1 MKRLVSLKYF
11 WAMALLLTVFSAH
24 AQANRTQGDAGL
36 TEGLSE
42 TKSTNVS
49 EEYTAFLKLLRSK
62 DTAAQRKFLA
72 QWSGIGQQD
81 PEYYVCQANYYLNLA
96 QKEVIQ
102 MSTTPPNNG
111 QEAYTLQDSL
121 GKTVGYM
128 YSMPSMDDEL
138 SANSRYWLNK
148 GIARF
153 PRRLDLLFGKVHLF
167 GLMRQHDSFGTT
179 ILQAIEKSVENDFQW
194 QWSKGIELQDGKQF
208 LFSTCQDYIAKL
220 FYSDDSLALIW
231 IEPISLALLD
241 IDPKNVPCISNLAV
255 SNMMLKRWSEAIP
268 YLEKAYALDSHDDI
282 VLANLGY
289 SHFQLQNKSQA
300 QKYYKLLKKSKDAQY
315 RELADEML
323 KLSKKLK

>member
-1 MKRLVSLKYF
+1 MQRLAIRLFCSMWVFCLGMTAA
-11 WAMALLLTVFSAH
+11 WAQDDLAARRL
-24 AQANRTQGDAGL
+24 NRTVDDQ
-36 TEGLSE
+36 SS
-42 TKSTNVS
+42 TKVS

-72 QWSGIGQQD
+72 QWEGIGQQD
-81 PEYYVCQANYYLNLA
+81 PEFYVCYANYYTNLA
-96 QKEVIQ
+96 KKEVIK
-102 MSTTPPNNG
+102 MTTVPPQPGEESFAIN
-111 QEAYTLQDSL
+111 DSL
-121 GKTVGYM
+121 GNVVGYLRGETV
-128 YSMPSMDDEL
+128 MDDVL
-138 SANSRYWLNK
+138 SAQSLMWLNK

-179 ILQAIEKSVENDFQW
+179 ILQAIEKSVDNDFQW

-220 FYSDDSLALIW
+220 FYSDDSLGLIW
-231 IEPISLALLD
+231 IEPISLALLE

-268 YLEKAYALDSHDDI
+268 YLEKAYALDSQDDI

-300 QKYYKLLKKSKDAQY
+300 QKYYKLLKKSKDAQN

-323 KLSKKLK
+323 KLAKKLK

>member
-1 MKRLVSLKYF
+1 
-11 WAMALLLTVFSAH
+11 
-24 AQANRTQGDAGL
+24 
-36 TEGLSE
+36 
-42 TKSTNVS
+42 
-49 EEYTAFLKLLRSK
+49 
-62 DTAAQRKFLA
+62 
-72 QWSGIGQQD
+72 
-81 PEYYVCQANYYLNLA
+81 
-96 QKEVIQ
+96 
-102 MSTTPPNNG
+102 
-111 QEAYTLQDSL
+111 
-121 GKTVGYM
+121 
-128 YSMPSMDDEL
+128 
-138 SANSRYWLNK
+138 
-148 GIARF
+148 
-153 PRRLDLLFGKVHLF
+153 LDLLFGKVHLF

-179 ILQAIEKSVENDFQW
+179 ILQAIEKSVDNDFQW

-300 QKYYKLLKKSKDAQY
+300 QKYYKLLKKSKDAQN
-315 RELADEML
+315 RELAGEML
-323 KLSKKLK
+323 KLAKKLK

>member
-1 MKRLVSLKYF
+1 MKNSFKVF
-11 WAMALLLTVFSAH
+11 WAMAFGVFATVSTH
-24 AQANRTQGDAGL
+24 AQVNSAEGDNRSA
-36 TEGLSE
+36 EGVEDLA
-42 TKSTNVS
+42 TLVVS

-179 ILQAIEKSVENDFQW
+179 ILQAIDKSVENDFQW

-231 IEPISLALLD
+231 IEPISLALLE

-300 QKYYKLLKKSKDAQY
+300 QKYYKLLKKSKDAQN

-323 KLSKKLK
+323 KLAKKLK

>member
-42 TKSTNVS
+42 PKSTNVS

-72 QWSGIGQQD
+72 QWAGIGQQD
-81 PEYYVCQANYYLNLA
+81 PEFYVCYANYYLNLA
-96 QKEVIQ
+96 NKEVIQ
-102 MSTTPPNNG
+102 MSTTPPQNG
-111 QEAYTLQDSL
+111 KESYSIQDSV
-121 GKTVGYM
+121 GNTVGYM
-128 YSMPSMDDEL
+128 YSVPSMDEEL
-138 SANSRYWLNK
+138 SAKSRYWLNQ

-300 QKYYKLLKKSKDAQY
+300 QKYYKLLKKSKDAQN
-315 RELADEML
+315 RELAGEML
-323 KLSKKLK
+323 KLAKKLK

>member
-1 MKRLVSLKYF
+1 MKNSFKVF
-11 WAMALLLTVFSAH
+11 WAMAFGVFATVSTH
-24 AQANRTQGDAGL
+24 AQVNSAEGDNRSA
-36 TEGLSE
+36 EGVEDLA
-42 TKSTNVS
+42 TLVVS

-72 QWSGIGQQD
+72 QWAGIGQQD
-81 PEYYVCQANYYLNLA
+81 PEFYVCYANYYLNLA
-96 QKEVIQ
+96 NKEVIQ

-289 SHFQLQNKSQA
+289 SHLQLQNKPQA